1 MGDKS
6 DKKWTVPAEV
16 REKMSESAKRSW
28 EAGGRKA
35 PVVTLKE
42 KNNRLQ
48 DHLEDVKARL
58 ARLER
63 RDQRI
68 REVIRRHRELID
80 KGRAAP
86 EGKPIRSF
94 TDELME
100 AWDAED

>member
-1 MGDKS
+1 MPNQWDDES
-6 DKKWTVPAEV
+6 RKKISEGV
-16 REKMSESAKRSW
+16 RKSW
-28 EAGGRKA
+28 ESGERKH
-35 PVVTLKE
+35 PITTLKD
-42 KNNRLQ
+42 Q
-48 DHLEDVKARL
+48 LEDVKARL

-94 TDELME
+94 MDELME
-100 AWDAED
+100 AWDAEG